1 MAAFIGRAADACS
14 RVREVFPMS
23 QTADARLGDEAIRH
37 YRERGYVIPD
47 YRLPATLLAQLR
59 EGCDRIIAASPET
72 RPEHL
77 MNPHLIQWPGAAN
90 PFMEASS
97 HAAILDMVA
106 QLIGPDLILWITRI
120 LCKPAGDGHEVPWH
134 QDGQYWPIRPLGTCS
149 VWVALD
155 PVDRGNGCMRFIPG
169 SHRREALYRH
179 RVSSRENLVLDQEVI
194 PEEFD
199 EELAVDVELEPGQM
213 SFHDVRMIHGS
224 PANTSDRRRA
234 GLILRFFPATS
245 HFDRATA
252 NAPNAQDFAVTD
264 QPLILMRGVDLSG
277 RNDFDHGHA
286 LWARRLGT
294 LKI

>member
-1 MAAFIGRAADACS
+1 MNALAEPA
-14 RVREVFPMS
+14 P
-23 QTADARLGDEAIRH
+23 TRLDEEAIGH

-47 YRLPATLLAQLR
+47 YRLPAILLDTLRDA
-59 EGCDRIIAASPET
+59 CDRIIAADPQT

-90 PFMEASS
+90 PFMEAAS

-106 QLIGPDLILWITRI
+106 QLVGPDLILWITRI
-120 LCKPAGDGHEVPWH
+120 LCKPAGDGQEVPWH

-155 PVDRGNGCMRFIPG
+155 PVDRGNGCMRFIPA
-169 SHRREALYRH
+169 SHRRDALYRH
-179 RVSSRENLVLDQEVI
+179 RVSPRENLVLDQEVL

-199 EELAVDVELEPGQM
+199 QELAVDVALQPGQM

-224 PANTSDRRRA
+224 LANTSDRRRA

-245 HFDRATA
+245 HFDRTTA
-252 NAPNAQDFAVTD
+252 NIPNAQGFAVTD
-264 QPLILMRGVDLSG
+264 QPLILMRGVDKSG

-286 LWARRLGT
+286 MWAARLGG